1 MSRSWSPSRS
11 IDPSPSRS
19 RPQQPTPS
27 QRNML
32 ICRTRAIGCG
42 LKRGVVAADR
52 TREADN
58 RIAAE
63 PAASEVVHLE
73 VAGGFV
79 EAEVVE
85 EIVREVEREEER
97 RLGAPGGL
105 QRKIERPLCAV
116 EHARLASDAA
126 VFRKTWLLLPDS
138 RPVDPRTVAGSGT
151 AKPGLATRSSLLA
164 GNRQRPWGAAP
175 DAARRGASLPPIA
188 ARVPGLR
195 RRGSCPPGALHR
207 TRHPRRRRSAAGRR
221 RARCPPAMRA
231 EAHRSSETMQA

>member
-1 MSRSWSPSRS
+1 MADAVVVLVEHDVEILIAVEIDRSVAVEIAAPATDTVPEEHADR
-11 IDPSPSRS
+11 
-19 RPQQPTPS
+19 
-27 QRNML
+27 
-32 ICRTRAIGCG
+32 RTRAIGCG

-97 RLGAPGGL
+97 RLGAAGGL

-116 EHARLASDAA
+116 EHARLR
-126 VFRKTWLLLPDS
+126 F
-138 RPVDPRTVAGSGT
+138 
-151 AKPGLATRSSLLA
+151 
-164 GNRQRPWGAAP
+164 
-175 DAARRGASLPPIA
+175 
-188 ARVPGLR
+188 
-195 RRGSCPPGALHR
+195 
-207 TRHPRRRRSAAGRR
+207 
-221 RARCPPAMRA
+221 
-231 EAHRSSETMQA
+231 